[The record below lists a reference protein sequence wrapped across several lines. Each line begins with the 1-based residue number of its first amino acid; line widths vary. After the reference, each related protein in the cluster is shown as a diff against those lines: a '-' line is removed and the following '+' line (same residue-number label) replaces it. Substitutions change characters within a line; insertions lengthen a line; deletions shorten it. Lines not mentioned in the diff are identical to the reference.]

1 MLRSLDGPIINRKA
15 REVND
20 LSLLDAGKMDN
31 DQRHER
37 LPAFSMLEI

>member
-1 MLRSLDGPIINRKA
+1 MLRSVYGPIINRKG
-15 REVND
+15 RQVND
-20 LSLLDAGKMDN
+20 LSLLDARKMGN